1 MTNMNFDTAKEA
13 ARNLITTS
21 GSLADGGEAGLRE
34 WIEINGLDVTTEEA
48 AQAFREVENEMS
60 EETTM
65 TNQLETT
72 NDRCEHQF
80 EGGLCYLCLCPE
92 TNEDTP
98 RAANALDNY
107 SALRD
112 SEFKSHED
120 ATHMAWSAHRKQDA
134 QGNTL

>member
-60 EETTM
+60 EEVLPRI
-65 TNQLETT
+65 NFS
-72 NDRCEHQF
+72 D
-80 EGGLCYLCLCPE
+80 EGI
-92 TNEDTP
+92 
-98 RAANALDNY
+98 A
-107 SALRD
+107 
-112 SEFKSHED
+112 
-120 ATHMAWSAHRKQDA
+120 
-134 QGNTL
+134 